1 VLRRPDARRPFQL
14 HTDWSM
20 LGIGAVLTQKDN
32 DGKEYVIA
40 YASRSNNDAEAK
52 YSSYEGECLA
62 VVWAVT
68 HFRPY
73 LYGQS
78 FTLVTDHQP
87 LKWLMESDKLTGK
100 LARWA
105 LLLQEYDFEV
115 VHKAGLQNLDADGLS
130 RNPSPLQED
139 LTGAR
144 WHGTSDQEV
153 VSGWHASSYLAWMEG
168 KSSQVVGEHEE
179 DVVDGNSEQRGSKIT
194 TDVWRDQGILY
205 RLQHGKFL
213 PNTTPQER
221 DRIAHM
227 VGRFHWEGG
236 LMFRRWLDGS
246 RRVVPRP
253 DQRLQLIRQV
263 HEDLGHFGVRQLHS
277 MLRGQYWWMGMQQE
291 VAAYVGRCEVC
302 DRVRSSFNTLS
313 PQLQPLPIMGLALDG
328 ILICWAIDDDK
339 TRCQVC
345 TYHSRAFLQVD

>member
-1 VLRRPDARRPFQL
+1 MLFHWKFLPFGLKNAPAEFQRVMDQVLKGLPFARCYIDDVIIFSNTPEEHVKHLQQVFGRLQAWGLRLHHGKCRFFHDQLPYLGHMITPGGLGVQEAKVEALKRIPVPKDVSRLRAFMGLANYYRRFVRGFSLLAKPLTRLTRVDQEWMWGPDQERAFESLKKALGSAPVLRRPDARRPFQL

-20 LGIGAVLTQKDN
+20 LGIGAVLTQKDD

-62 VVWAVT
+62 TVWAVA

-105 LLLQEYDFEV
+105 LLLQEYDFQV

-130 RNPSPLQED
+130 RNPSLVEED

-144 WHGTSDQEV
+144 WHGTSDQEAV
-153 VSGWHASSYLAWMEG
+153 PGWHASSYSA
-168 KSSQVVGEHEE
+168 
-179 DVVDGNSEQRGSKIT
+179 
-194 TDVWRDQGILY
+194 
-205 RLQHGKFL
+205 
-213 PNTTPQER
+213 
-221 DRIAHM
+221 
-227 VGRFHWEGG
+227 
-236 LMFRRWLDGS
+236 
-246 RRVVPRP
+246 
-253 DQRLQLIRQV
+253 
-263 HEDLGHFGVRQLHS
+263 
-277 MLRGQYWWMGMQQE
+277 
-291 VAAYVGRCEVC
+291 
-302 DRVRSSFNTLS
+302 
-313 PQLQPLPIMGLALDG
+313 
-328 ILICWAIDDDK
+328 
-339 TRCQVC
+339 
-345 TYHSRAFLQVD
+345 